1 MFRSSVPVGF
11 SNSQPAVCGL
21 HVSSSVDAWS
31 TCRRTKLIENM
42 LPNLLLRIDT
52 MTDEKFLKL
61 FVGNQP
67 ANKVI
72 NNCGQCVVTA
82 DSFVE
87 RLLLGPDHYCRRQ
100 QQRKDQ
106 G

>member
-1 MFRSSVPVGF
+1 MFRGSVPVGF
-11 SNSQPAVCGL
+11 SDSQPAVRCL
-21 HVSSSVDAWS
+21 HVASSIDAWS
-31 TCRRTKLIENM
+31 TRSRTKLIENVLAYM
-42 LPNLLLRIDT
+42 FLRIDT

-61 FVGNQP
+61 LVGNQP

-72 NNCGQCVVTA
+72 NHCGQCVVTA